1 MNRNMG
7 APERNWRRWT
17 RNHEARIILVAASL
31 LILLSPVQEYW
42 RHENILVAP
51 TMVLLVFVAH
61 AARPSNQLTFKLI
74 PILGIAWLAAALY
87 ANVVRGA
94 PIASAAVM
102 LVLEMV
108 VFVVVMRWVF
118 EARVPD
124 PETLSA
130 ALCGYLIIG
139 AIGANIYSLVLQADP
154 AAFSIPRPTKTTLLY
169 FSLAAMSTLGYGDI
183 APVNSFARMLAVTQ
197 AVSAQFYIATVI
209 ARLVVIGNPSGDR

>member
-1 MNRNMG
+1 MNRNIG
-7 APERNWRRWT
+7 AQRRNWRRWT
-17 RNHEARIILVAASL
+17 RAHEARIILAAALL
-31 LILLSPVQEYW
+31 LILLSPVQDYW

-74 PILGIAWLAAALY
+74 PILGVAWLAAALY

-118 EARVPD
+118 EAKVPD

-139 AIGANIYSLVLQADP
+139 AIGANIYSLVFQADP
-154 AAFSIPRPTKTTLLY
+154 TAFSIPRPTRTTLLY
-169 FSLAAMSTLGYGDI
+169 FSLGAMTTLGYGDM
-183 APVNSFARMLAVTQ
+183 APVNPFARMLAVTQ
-197 AVSAQFYIATVI
+197 AVTAQFYIATVI
-209 ARLVVIGNPSGDR
+209 SRLVAIANPSGDQ